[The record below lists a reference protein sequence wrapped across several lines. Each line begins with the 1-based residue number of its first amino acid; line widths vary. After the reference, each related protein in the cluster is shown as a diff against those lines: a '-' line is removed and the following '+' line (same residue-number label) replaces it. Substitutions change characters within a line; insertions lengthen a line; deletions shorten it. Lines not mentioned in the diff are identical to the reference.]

1 MWSGSWAV
9 GWGGGP
15 EVVGVPS
22 SQGSATWVLRGGPMS
37 LFTLHLNQTAS
48 SFLTFPQTLDPSG
61 PRASPSRALQLWG
74 QAGRLPTP
82 PSHTTATSLPPAG
95 YVTLAKSLP
104 LSGPSHPSSKL
115 PFQWPVQC
123 QHPLNQKQWG
133 GIGPQ
138 KLPAIPRSC
147 VDHCLPGTGL
157 HSMGS

>member
-1 MWSGSWAV
+1 MWSGSWAG

-104 LSGPSHPSSKL
+104 LSGPSHSSSKL
-115 PFQWPVQC
+115 PF
-123 QHPLNQKQWG
+123 
-133 GIGPQ
+133 
-138 KLPAIPRSC
+138 
-147 VDHCLPGTGL
+147 
-157 HSMGS
+157 